1 MAVLSRVK
9 TIFFSLIVIVL
20 SVFFIIWGSSY
31 WVIPWQVNKQLA
43 PHQLSLGDDVSVS
56 FNPFAMHLQID
67 DFVIVDSANAQQM
80 VLKHGHI
87 NLSWT
92 DLLSKRL
99 VIEKSQLTSLTVNV
113 LRNSNKLIIA
123 GVDLTKLESAKS
135 HAPVEKTSATDKPLD
150 LEELLNGWQFE
161 LPLLGLND
169 ISVNLRDM
177 SMVHKITL
185 KHLELKG
192 LSASTDAFKANIA
205 LLLNI
210 NDATLNLD
218 SSVQGSLASLALS
231 TLDLSNQFSFTNFLL
246 EDWRYL
252 LPLADHNI
260 DELAGQLS
268 LNFANA
274 INYQAKQWH
283 LSQPKL
289 ELSIRQLGLNQQDLT
304 MVNES
309 FVFTLSDL
317 AVNAD
322 ENGMSSM
329 NANID
334 LHNQQFL
341 LSTLEN
347 TVASLD
353 SMTMDKLAINVDK
366 DFAAIAT
373 ISQVSLNDIL
383 VSKTSTLAPL
393 FHNEKTLITG
403 IDWRNNHLAI
413 ENIALHPFKSSV
425 LLDDN
430 KQLTNLVLPSVTET
444 ENEQAATQPTE
455 SNSVTESTAQPV
467 TISLKQ
473 FTLVDGADVLFSDQ
487 SVSPAFSQKIHIT
500 ELNARDIDSRQSNQ
514 QSPFGVNVAF
524 DEHAAAKIDGAIAP
538 FGDKLNMALNVDMTE
553 LSLPPLSAYLR
564 TVLGFDFLSGQLDNK
579 IIVKITDDELDG
591 ETVIGLRGFELA
603 NGDDTTDVA
612 ANDGA
617 AIGLNAALNMLKDGQ
632 GNVSLTVPL
641 SGNIDDPSFGISN
654 VITLVAQ
661 KAIMSQAKSYLIN
674 TFVPYA
680 NLVTVASVAGEY
692 LLRLEMNDL
701 VYGVGQTDIT
711 AEQQVFV
718 DELGALLNDK
728 PEQQVKM
735 CPVARHGELGMDA
748 STLEQRNAALKKL
761 SKHRG
766 DKLKALLVENYGIK
780 SARLLVCAPKVDT
793 DVNSSPRVEFSF

>member
-1 MAVLSRVK
+1 MTVLSRVK
-9 TIFFSLIVIVL
+9 TIFLSLMIIVL

-43 PHQLSLGDDVSVS
+43 PHYLSLNDDASMS
-56 FNPFAMHLQID
+56 FNPFAMHVQMD
-67 DFVIVDSANAQQM
+67 DLVIVDKTNTQQM
-80 VLKHGHI
+80 ALKHAHI

-92 DLLSKRL
+92 DLLSKKF
-99 VIEKSQLTSLTVNV
+99 VVEKSQLTSVTINIV
-113 LRNSNKLIIA
+113 RNDNELIVA
-123 GVDLTKLESAKS
+123 GVDLTKLEPAVKPAS
-135 HAPVEKTSATDKPLD
+135 VENTSAIDEPLD
-150 LEELLNGWQFE
+150 LNQLLNGWQFE
-161 LPLLGLND
+161 LPLLALDD
-169 ISVNLRDM
+169 ISVHLRDM
-177 SMVHKITL
+177 AMAHKITL
-185 KHLELKG
+185 KQFELKNV
-192 LSASTDAFKANIA
+192 SANTDEFDAQIA
-205 LLLNI
+205 LLLQI

-218 SSVQGSLASLALS
+218 SNVQGSLASLALS
-231 TLDLSNQFSFTNFLL
+231 TLELSNQFSFSNLLL

-260 DELAGQLS
+260 DDLAGQVS
-268 LNFANA
+268 LNFANEVSFE
-274 INYQAKQWH
+274 AKQW
-283 LSQPKL
+283 LLTQPKL
-289 ELSIRQLGLNQQDLT
+289 ELTVRQLGLNQQDL
-304 MVNES
+304 MMANEN

-317 AVNAD
+317 AIKAD
-322 ENGMSSM
+322 EKGMSSV
-329 NANID
+329 NANVD
-334 LHNQQFL
+334 LHNQQFV
-341 LSTLEN
+341 LSTLES
-347 TVASLD
+347 TVASLGL
-353 SMTMDKLAINVDK
+353 MAIETLTINVDK
-366 DFAAIAT
+366 DLAATAT
-373 ISQVSLNDIL
+373 VGEVSLNDIL

-393 FHNEKTLITG
+393 YHNEKTVITG

-413 ENIALHPFKSSV
+413 EKIALHPFKSSV
-425 LLDDN
+425 LLDAN
-430 KQLTNLVLPSVTET
+430 KQITNLVLPPVKET
-444 ENEQAATQPTE
+444 RSEQTAAQQTE
-455 SNSVTESTAQPV
+455 SNPAVESSAQPI

-473 FTLVDGADVLFSDQ
+473 FKLVDGADVLFSDQ
-487 SVSPAFSQKIHIT
+487 SVSPAFSQKIDIT
-500 ELNARDIDSRQSNQ
+500 ALNARDIDSRQTSH
-514 QSPFGVNVAF
+514 QSPFDVKIAF
-524 DEHAAAKIDGAIAP
+524 DEHAATVVDGSIAP
-538 FGDKLNMALNVDMTE
+538 FGDTLNMALNVNTTE

-564 TVLGFDFLSGQLDNK
+564 TVLGFDFLSGQLDNN
-579 IIVKITDDELDG
+579 ITVNIVDDELDG

-711 AEQQVFV
+711 PEQQVFV

-735 CPVARHGELGMDA
+735 CPVARHGELAMSA
-748 STLEQRNAALKKL
+748 STLEQKNAALKKL

-766 DKLKALLVENYGIK
+766 DQLKKLLVENYGIE

-793 DVNSSPRVEFSF
+793 DENSAPRIEFSF